1 MSERPDFEEGD
12 DDATKKAKMKA
23 WLEGV
28 RDDLRPQVNALSEAC
43 SEQARQLAA
52 DMGEAPT
59 DTNRIYWGTMGN
71 LLVFDGAN
79 STPDRPSFMRCTI
92 SPAACRGAR
101 LGFYTLNDEPARC
114 KRASATH
121 SGNPLAFRRLRSGEI
136 ASALSLSPKGPL
148 RCSLCKVIN
157 RAPVHHGN
165 HREPPR
171 RMGPFR
177 HRLSLTGSFF
187 NTLRNRGWLPSAVIG
202 G

>member
-1 MSERPDFEEGD
+1 MQFMSERPDFEEGD

-121 SGNPLAFRRLRSGEI
+121 SGNPLAFRHRAGLEADAFRSRCPLADNLGQRTRVGWDL
-136 ASALSLSPKGPL
+136 ALEQ
-148 RCSLCKVIN
+148 
-157 RAPVHHGN
+157 H
-165 HREPPR
+165 
-171 RMGPFR
+171 
-177 HRLSLTGSFF
+177 
-187 NTLRNRGWLPSAVIG
+187 SAVLVDNAHRRLLLG
-202 G
+202 HVQSNVMLHHACSPAD